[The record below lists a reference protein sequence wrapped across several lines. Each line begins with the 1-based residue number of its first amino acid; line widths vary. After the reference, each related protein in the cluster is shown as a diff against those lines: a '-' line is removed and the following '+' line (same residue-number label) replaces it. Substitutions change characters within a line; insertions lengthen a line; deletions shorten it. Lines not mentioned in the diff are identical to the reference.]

1 MSAAT
6 FLSPSLPVVLTL
18 ITVLTVLWVIAF
30 ASKVATKRLA
40 KEEGDTSGLEMSLYW
55 LHTLTSE
62 LATVF
67 AIPLLPYLFFI
78 GVYWVSMNDSGTVF
92 RALKAFCVVVGV
104 LILLLAAVL
113 LPVLWRLRK
122 IEKGATES
130 DDLESN
136 REYQALKALDNK
148 LGLSP
153 EVYACL
159 AYSVM
164 PILLFLFAV
173 FVLKL

>member
-1 MSAAT
+1 MSSAT

-18 ITVLTVLWVIAF
+18 ITVLTVLWGVAF

-40 KEEGDTSGLEMSLYW
+40 KEEGDPSGLEMSLYW

-92 RALKAFCVVVGV
+92 RALKVFCVVVGV

-113 LPVLWRLRK
+113 LPPLWRMRK
-122 IEKGATES
+122 IEKDATES
-130 DDLESN
+130 NDLESN

>member
-1 MSAAT
+1 MSSAT

-40 KEEGDTSGLEMSLYW
+40 KEEGDPSGLEMSLYW

-92 RALKAFCVVVGV
+92 SRPQGV
-104 LILLLAAVL
+104 LCCGGCSNTAAGGSTTPPIVEDAKN
-113 LPVLWRLRK
+113 RK
-122 IEKGATES
+122 RR
-130 DDLESN
+130 N
-136 REYQALKALDNK
+136 RKQ
-148 LGLSP
+148 
-153 EVYACL
+153 
-159 AYSVM
+159 
-164 PILLFLFAV
+164 
-173 FVLKL
+173 

>member
-1 MSAAT
+1 M
-6 FLSPSLPVVLTL
+6 
-18 ITVLTVLWVIAF
+18 
-30 ASKVATKRLA
+30 
-40 KEEGDTSGLEMSLYW
+40 
-55 LHTLTSE
+55 
-62 LATVF
+62 
-67 AIPLLPYLFFI
+67 
-78 GVYWVSMNDSGTVF
+78 SMNDSSTVF

-104 LILLLAAVL
+104 LILLLTTVL

-122 IEKGATES
+122 IEKDATES

-173 FVLKL
+173 FALKL

>member
-1 MSAAT
+1 MFAAA

-18 ITVLTVLWVIAF
+18 ITVPAVLWVIAF

-40 KEEGDTSGLEMSLYW
+40 KEEGDPSGLEMSLYW

-92 RALKAFCVVVGV
+92 LALKAFCVVVGV

-113 LPVLWRLRK
+113 LPPLWRMRK
-122 IEKGATES
+122 IEKDATES
-130 DDLESN
+130 NDLESN

-148 LGLSP
+148 LALPS
-153 EVYACL
+153 ELYACL
-159 AYSVM
+159 ALSVM
-164 PILLFLFAV
+164 PILLFLFAAL
-173 FVLKL
+173 VLKL

>member
-18 ITVLTVLWVIAF
+18 ITVPAVLWVIAF

-40 KEEGDTSGLEMSLYW
+40 KEEGDPSGVEMSLYW
-55 LHTLTSE
+55 LRTLTSG

-78 GVYWVSMNDSGTVF
+78 GACWMSMNDSGTVF
-92 RALKAFCVVVGV
+92 RALKA
-104 LILLLAAVL
+104 
-113 LPVLWRLRK
+113 
-122 IEKGATES
+122 
-130 DDLESN
+130 
-136 REYQALKALDNK
+136 LDNN

>member
-1 MSAAT
+1 MSAAA
-6 FLSPSLPVVLTL
+6 FFNPSLPVVLTL
-18 ITVLTVLWVIAF
+18 ITVPAVLWVIAF

-40 KEEGDTSGLEMSLYW
+40 KEERDPSGVEMSLYW
-55 LHTLTSE
+55 LRTLTSG

-67 AIPLLPYLFFI
+67 AIPLLLYLFFI
-78 GVYWVSMNDSGTVF
+78 GACWLSVNDSGTVF

-122 IEKGATES
+122 IEKDATES

-136 REYQALKALDNK
+136 REYQALKAVDNK
-148 LGLSP
+148 LALSS

>member
-18 ITVLTVLWVIAF
+18 ITVPAVLWVIAF

-40 KEEGDTSGLEMSLYW
+40 KEEGGPSGVEMSLYW
-55 LHTLTSE
+55 LRTLTSG

-67 AIPLLPYLFFI
+67 AIPLLTYLFFI
-78 GVYWVSMNDSGTVF
+78 GAYWMSVNDSSTVF

-104 LILLLAAVL
+104 LILLLTTAL

-122 IEKGATES
+122 
-130 DDLESN
+130 
-136 REYQALKALDNK
+136 LKKTQQKAMIWKAIVSIRRSRL
-148 LGLSP
+148 
-153 EVYACL
+153 
-159 AYSVM
+159 
-164 PILLFLFAV
+164 
-173 FVLKL
+173 

>member
-1 MSAAT
+1 
-6 FLSPSLPVVLTL
+6 
-18 ITVLTVLWVIAF
+18 
-30 ASKVATKRLA
+30 
-40 KEEGDTSGLEMSLYW
+40 
-55 LHTLTSE
+55 
-62 LATVF
+62 
-67 AIPLLPYLFFI
+67 
-78 GVYWVSMNDSGTVF
+78 MNDSGTVF

-104 LILLLAAVL
+104 LILLLAVVL

>member
-1 MSAAT
+1 MFAAA

-18 ITVLTVLWVIAF
+18 ITVPAVLWVIAF

-40 KEEGDTSGLEMSLYW
+40 K
-55 LHTLTSE
+55 
-62 LATVF
+62 
-67 AIPLLPYLFFI
+67 
-78 GVYWVSMNDSGTVF
+78 
-92 RALKAFCVVVGV
+92 
-104 LILLLAAVL
+104 
-113 LPVLWRLRK
+113 
-122 IEKGATES
+122 
-130 DDLESN
+130 
-136 REYQALKALDNK
+136 KALDNK